1 MEKMMT
7 SFTKGSGKNT
17 LTKANRKNA
26 KRMPHHHLKI
36 FIIGN
41 PLFNPTRDL

>member
-7 SFTKGSGKNT
+7 SFVKGSGKNT
-17 LTKANRKNA
+17 LTNANRKNA

-41 PLFNPTRDL
+41 SLLTPSRYA